1 MNIQE
6 FSIEELEAEL
16 KNRKKQVP
24 TMTQDP
30 SWERLIAYV
39 LGAIKEI
46 VDTEYVPDD
55 FKYYVF
61 EIVMATS
68 YGNEFGEWY
77 NKYVR

>member
-46 VDTEYVPDD
+46 VDTEYVLDD
-55 FKYYVF
+55 FECYVF
-61 EIVMATS
+61 EIVMATL
-68 YGNEFGEWY
+68 YGNEFWDWY